1 VLLTNH
7 VLSGALIGALV
18 RDPASAF
25 TAGVAS
31 HFVLDA
37 VPHWGNWGSKRMF
50 LQVAVPDGLIS
61 LAAIGAFAAVA
72 PPDRRVAVVAAMV
85 GAALPDADKPTNLWW
100 GWSPFPAAVDRFHSR
115 IQRETRDRAP
125 VELLAAAVF
134 GSAALIALRRSG
146 PRRSGPRRSGPGQ
159 VRSGRSGP
167 GRSRASLAA
176 GNAGRSGT
184 PGRSA

>member
-1 VLLTNH
+1 MLLTNH

-146 PRRSGPRRSGPGQ
+146 PRRSGPGQ